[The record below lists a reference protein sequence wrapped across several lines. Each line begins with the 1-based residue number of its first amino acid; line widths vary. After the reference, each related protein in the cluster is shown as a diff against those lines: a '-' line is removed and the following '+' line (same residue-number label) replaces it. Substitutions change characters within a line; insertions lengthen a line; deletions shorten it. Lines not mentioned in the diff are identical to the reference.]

1 MARDTFHRQPFLPE
15 YYLTTCLTFKLGSVL
30 PIRGERLFW
39 ADLEVDLRELAYLVS
54 KYHNK
59 AELM

>member
-1 MARDTFHRQPFLPE
+1 MARDTFDGQPFLPE
-15 YYLTTCLTFKLGSVL
+15 YFLTTCLTFKLGSVL
-30 PIRGERLFW
+30 PRGERLFW